1 MDLLQKEHERAWK
14 RMKAAK
20 SINDVQ
26 ATIDLLQKA
35 RDSIA
40 AGRHFILLS
49 FFMANLTFPCC
60 IDPTKASITL
70 AKLQNP
76 VKASFD
82 ATNESLKE
90 THSSLNKYTKALDK
104 VQGIAYYSEFRN
116 ADSRL

>member
-40 AGRHFILLS
+40 AGRPSTFYQYFLVFLVDGSSDFSILYRSDQS
-49 FFMANLTFPCC
+49 FNHTR
-60 IDPTKASITL
+60 KAT
-70 AKLQNP
+70 
-76 VKASFD
+76 
-82 ATNESLKE
+82 ESGKGVIRCDQRQSE
-90 THSSLNKYTKALDK
+90 GDTQQSKQVHESTR
-104 VQGIAYYSEFRN
+104 QGKRKC
-116 ADSRL
+116 

>member
-40 AGRHFILLS
+40 AGRHSLFFHYFLL
-49 FFMANLTFPCC
+49 MVVLT
-60 IDPTKASITL
+60 SIT
-70 AKLQNP
+70 
-76 VKASFD
+76 V
-82 ATNESLKE
+82 
-90 THSSLNKYTKALDK
+90 
-104 VQGIAYYSEFRN
+104 
-116 ADSRL
+116 

>member
-14 RMKAAK
+14 RLKAAK

-40 AGRHFILLS
+40 AGRYFSFYHYFLL
-49 FFMANLTFPCC
+49 MIVLTSHYC

-82 ATNESLKE
+82 ATNDSLKE

-104 VQGIAYYSEFRN
+104 ARENAYYLE
-116 ADSRL
+116 LTEC